1 MTKFLFTILF
11 LKFSFASQLSL
22 ENINDVLINFLLEK
36 NKTNLSVSNI
46 QTFDDNKDS
55 TIIYIVN
62 LNPKGLCTKLSR

>member
-36 NKTNLSVSNI
+36 IKPIYLSVI
-46 QTFDDNKDS
+46 FKLL
-55 TIIYIVN
+55 TIIRIQQ
-62 LNPKGLCTKLSR
+62 LSIL